1 MGGRDL
7 PPMPKQQVYP
17 RQGSAQRDSH
27 AMGKSLSNA
36 GLQMMNDN
44 VTPTSVSSKQARVN
58 ADQYKENRDT
68 LRREMDDLT
77 QGMN

>member
-1 MGGRDL
+1 
-7 PPMPKQQVYP
+7 
-17 RQGSAQRDSH
+17 
-27 AMGKSLSNA
+27 MGKSLSNA